1 MCPGRAHHRGSVAT
15 PGPAGSNDSSMGA
28 LSTALSATA
37 IGSSSGSTNGANG
50 ESSTGNGS
58 APSVGRGATRGRRD
72 RADEF
77 FTRTR
82 PAELQSKR
90 GDGGTDVMVATNYFE
105 VISKPAWRLLQYRVD
120 TKPNIEHT
128 GTRKAMLYAHK
139 DKLPKMIFDGT
150 MMFTTDRLTQDDK
163 KPMVLTTPKND
174 GTMVEVII
182 KLVGEIQPQDY
193 HYMQF
198 FNIILRQVD
207 YNKII

>member
-1 MCPGRAHHRGSVAT
+1 M
-15 PGPAGSNDSSMGA
+15 DA

-90 GDGGTDVMVATNYFE
+90 GDGGTDVQVATNYFE
-105 VISKPAWRLLQYRVD
+105 VISKPQWRLLQYRVD

-139 DKLPKMIFDGT
+139 EQLPKMIFDGT
-150 MMFTTDRLTQDDK
+150 MMFTTARVTQDDK
-163 KPMVLTTPKND
+163 PKVLTTTKND
-174 GTMVEVII
+174 GTVVEVII
-182 KLVGEIQPQDY
+182 KLVGEIQPTDY

-207 YNKII
+207 STIK

>member
-1 MCPGRAHHRGSVAT
+1 MLPGRAHHRGSVAT
-15 PGPAGSNDSSMGA
+15 PGPAGSGSSMDA

-90 GDGGTDVMVATNYFE
+90 GDGGTDVQVATNYFE
-105 VISKPAWRLLQYRVD
+105 VISKPQWRLLQYRVD

-139 DKLPKMIFDGT
+139 EQLPKMIFDGT
-150 MMFTTDRLTQDDK
+150 MMFTTARVTQDDK
-163 KPMVLTTPKND
+163 PKVLTTTKND
-174 GTMVEVII
+174 GTVVEVII
-182 KLVGEIQPQDY
+182 KLVGEIQPTDY

-207 YNKII
+207 STIK